1 MRLREWGGVVKGETS
16 LLART
21 FYRRDVRIVA
31 RELLG
36 CRLVTLIDGERAEGV
51 IIETE
56 AYLSEGDE
64 ASHSWRGETARNR
77 SMFLEGGHAYVY
89 RIYGMHSCFNVVA
102 GRKGIGESVLIRAIE
117 PTVGT
122 EIMRQR
128 RGERPDRDL
137 ANGPGKLTV
146 ALGIGP
152 EHGGLDLMTSTVI
165 WIERG
170 EDLSDDVEVTPRI
183 GIRRSADL
191 LLRWRRRR

>member
-1 MRLREWGGVVKGETS
+1 MKGETS